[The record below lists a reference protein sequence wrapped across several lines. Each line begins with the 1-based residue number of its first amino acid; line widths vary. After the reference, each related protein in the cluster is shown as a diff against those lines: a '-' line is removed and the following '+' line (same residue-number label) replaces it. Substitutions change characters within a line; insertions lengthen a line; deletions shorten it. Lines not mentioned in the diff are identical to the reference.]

1 MAKKEF
7 QAESKKLMDMM
18 INSIY
23 TNKEIFLRELIS
35 NASDAIDKLY
45 YKSLTDP
52 SVGMNKGDFRILL
65 TRDKDNRL
73 LTVSDNGIG
82 MTKEELE
89 QNLGTIAH
97 SGSLDFKKDNKDEN
111 IDIIGQFGVGFYSA
125 FMVAD
130 KVTVISKAYGSDE
143 AWQWESSGVDGY
155 EMTPAQKDTVG
166 TQIILHIKPDTDT
179 EKYDNFLDEYGI
191 VAIVKKYSDYVRYP
205 IQMEREKSRQKPEPD
220 PKPEDYKPEWETY
233 TELETLNS
241 MIPIWKKQKSEVTD
255 EEYNSFYKDK
265 FGDYAD
271 PARVIV
277 SRTEGT
283 ANYNALLFVPSHRP
297 YDFYTKD
304 YEKGLA
310 LYASGVLIMEK
321 CADLLPD
328 YFSFVKGIVDSQDLS
343 LNISREMLQK
353 DSQLKLIHNALEK
366 KIKNELH
373 AMLNNDRAKY
383 EEFWKEFGRQI
394 KFGAYSDYGMHAELL
409 RDLLLF
415 WSAKEQKM
423 VTLQEY
429 IDKMPAEQKYIYFAA
444 GDSTDRLAK
453 LPSAELVLDKGFD
466 VLLLTEDVDEF
477 CLQILH
483 SYPRKDAEGKDE
495 HSRDSLERII
505 KDYNEMYG
513 TNFSTDTFSAYHK
526 DISDR
531 VKGKKTKSLDILIV
545 VNMFLTGFDS
555 KQLSVLYVDKDL
567 KYHDLLQAYSRTNRV
582 EKETKP
588 FGIIICYRNLK
599 KRTDDALTLFSK
611 SQDTSGIVVPGYQ
624 YFVEKFNEMVMKLK
638 EIALFPESVD
648 TMQNEDDQKKF
659 VVTFRELTKY
669 LQSLQTFI
677 EFSFDQDALIM
688 SEQEYQDYKSKYLML
703 YSRQKTDREV
713 VSVLNDVDFCIE
725 LMESDRINVAYIM
738 NLIRNIHFDDPKQK
752 DYDIKHIKDELGRTD
767 NPQLLRKVE
776 ILQAFLDRVVVG
788 LESADEIDAAYN
800 DFENEAK
807 REEIVAFAKTED
819 IDASMLTDI
828 ISEYEFS
835 GTMDAGNIRDRI
847 EKPLPLLKKRSLV
860 NRIVDF
866 IRQHT
871 EKYQ

>member
-45 YKSLTDP
+45 YKSLTDT
-52 SVGMNKGDFRILL
+52 SVGMNKGDFRILI
-65 TRDKDNRL
+65 TRDKENRI
-73 LTVSDNGIG
+73 LTVEDNGIG

-130 KVTVISKAYGSDE
+130 KLTVISKAYGSDE

-166 TQIILHIKPDTDT
+166 TQVILHIKPDTDT

-444 GDSTDRLAK
+444 GDST
-453 LPSAELVLDKGFD
+453 
-466 VLLLTEDVDEF
+466 
-477 CLQILH
+477 
-483 SYPRKDAEGKDE
+483 
-495 HSRDSLERII
+495 
-505 KDYNEMYG
+505 
-513 TNFSTDTFSAYHK
+513 
-526 DISDR
+526 
-531 VKGKKTKSLDILIV
+531 
-545 VNMFLTGFDS
+545 
-555 KQLSVLYVDKDL
+555 
-567 KYHDLLQAYSRTNRV
+567 
-582 EKETKP
+582 
-588 FGIIICYRNLK
+588 
-599 KRTDDALTLFSK
+599 
-611 SQDTSGIVVPGYQ
+611 
-624 YFVEKFNEMVMKLK
+624 
-638 EIALFPESVD
+638 
-648 TMQNEDDQKKF
+648 
-659 VVTFRELTKY
+659 
-669 LQSLQTFI
+669 
-677 EFSFDQDALIM
+677 
-688 SEQEYQDYKSKYLML
+688 
-703 YSRQKTDREV
+703 
-713 VSVLNDVDFCIE
+713 
-725 LMESDRINVAYIM
+725 
-738 NLIRNIHFDDPKQK
+738 
-752 DYDIKHIKDELGRTD
+752 
-767 NPQLLRKVE
+767 
-776 ILQAFLDRVVVG
+776 G
-788 LESADEIDAAYN
+788 LESEEEKKAAEDATAENKALFDAMKDALNGKVKEVKVSTRLKDHPVCLSADGPLSIEMEKVLSKQPGSEGVKSDKVLELNVNHPVFAALKAAQEAGDTEKLNKYSALLYAQAQLIEGLPVDDPAAYA
-800 DFENEAK
+800 EA
-807 REEIVAFAKTED
+807 VC
-819 IDASMLTDI
+819 
-828 ISEYEFS
+828 
-835 GTMDAGNIRDRI
+835 
-847 EKPLPLLKKRSLV
+847 SLM
-860 NRIVDF
+860 
-866 IRQHT
+866 
-871 EKYQ
+871 K

>member
-45 YKSLTDP
+45 YKSLTDT
-52 SVGMNKGDFRILL
+52 SVGMNKGDFRILI
-65 TRDKDNRL
+65 TRDKENRL
-73 LTVSDNGIG
+73 LTISDNGIG
-82 MTKEELE
+82 MTKDELE
-89 QNLGTIAH
+89 KNLGTIAH
-97 SGSLDFKKDNKDEN
+97 SGSLDFKKDNQDES

-143 AWQWESSGVDGY
+143 AWQWTSSGADGY
-155 EMTPAQKDTVG
+155 ELEPTEKDTVG
-166 TQIILHIKPDTDT
+166 TDIILHIKDNTDTDNY
-179 EKYDNFLDEYGI
+179 ENYLDEYGI

-220 PKPEDYKPEWETY
+220 PKPDDYKPEWETY

-241 MIPIWKKQKSEVTD
+241 MVPIWKKQKSEVTE
-255 EEYNSFYKDK
+255 EEYANFYKDK
-265 FGDYAD
+265 FNDYSD

-353 DSQLKLIHNALEK
+353 DNQLKLIHNALEK

-373 AMLNNDRAKY
+373 AMLANDREKY
-383 EEFWKEFGRQI
+383 EAFWKEFGRQI

-423 VTLQEY
+423 VTIQEY

-453 LPSAELVLDKGFD
+453 LPAAELVLDKGYD

-477 CLQILH
+477 CLQMMRDYKEKEFKNINSGDLGLETEDEKKAAEAAETEN
-483 SYPRKDAEGKDE
+483 KDLFEEIKKDLNGKVKEVKVNPTLQEHPVTLSAEGGISMEMEKVLRRMPNAE
-495 HSRDSLERII
+495 GVESTKVLELNPNHTVFAAL
-505 KDYNEMYG
+505 KAAHAADD
-513 TNFSTDTFSAYHK
+513 TDKVAKYAELLY
-526 DISDR
+526 DQA
-531 VKGKKTKSLDILIV
+531 LLIAG
-545 VNMFLTGFDS
+545 L
-555 KQLSVLYVDKDL
+555 
-567 KYHDLLQAYSRTNRV
+567 
-582 EKETKP
+582 P
-588 FGIIICYRNLK
+588 I
-599 KRTDDALTLFSK
+599 
-611 SQDTSGIVVPGYQ
+611 
-624 YFVEKFNEMVMKLK
+624 
-638 EIALFPESVD
+638 
-648 TMQNEDDQKKF
+648 EDP
-659 VVTFRELTKY
+659 
-669 LQSLQTFI
+669 
-677 EFSFDQDALIM
+677 
-688 SEQEYQDYKSKYLML
+688 
-703 YSRQKTDREV
+703 
-713 VSVLNDVDFCIE
+713 
-725 LMESDRINVAYIM
+725 VAYA
-738 NLIRNIHFDDPKQK
+738 
-752 DYDIKHIKDELGRTD
+752 
-767 NPQLLRKVE
+767 QLVC
-776 ILQAFLDRVVVG
+776 G
-788 LESADEIDAAYN
+788 L
-800 DFENEAK
+800 
-807 REEIVAFAKTED
+807 
-819 IDASMLTDI
+819 M
-828 ISEYEFS
+828 
-835 GTMDAGNIRDRI
+835 
-847 EKPLPLLKKRSLV
+847 
-860 NRIVDF
+860 
-866 IRQHT
+866 Q
-871 EKYQ
+871 

>member
-45 YKSLTDP
+45 YKSLTDT
-52 SVGMNKGDFRILL
+52 SVGMNKGDFRILI
-65 TRDKDNRL
+65 TRDKENRI
-73 LTVSDNGIG
+73 LTVEDNGIG

-130 KVTVISKAYGSDE
+130 KLTVISKAYGSDE

-166 TQIILHIKPDTDT
+166 TQVILHIKPDTDT

-205 IQMEREKSRQKPEPD
+205 IQMEHEKSRQKPEPD

-415 WSAKEQKM
+415 WSAKDQKM

-483 SYPRKDAEGKDE
+483 SYPRKDAEGKD
-495 HSRDSLERII
+495 
-505 KDYNEMYG
+505 G
-513 TNFSTDTFSAYHK
+513 TVEFKN
-526 DISDR
+526 
-531 VKGKKTKSLDILIV
+531 
-545 VNMFLTGFDS
+545 VNSG
-555 KQLSVLYVDKDL
+555 DL
-567 KYHDLLQAYSRTNRV
+567 
-582 EKETKP
+582 
-588 FGIIICYRNLK
+588 
-599 KRTDDALTLFSK
+599 
-611 SQDTSGIVVPGYQ
+611 
-624 YFVEKFNEMVMKLK
+624 
-638 EIALFPESVD
+638 
-648 TMQNEDDQKKF
+648 
-659 VVTFRELTKY
+659 
-669 LQSLQTFI
+669 
-677 EFSFDQDALIM
+677 
-688 SEQEYQDYKSKYLML
+688 
-703 YSRQKTDREV
+703 
-713 VSVLNDVDFCIE
+713 
-725 LMESDRINVAYIM
+725 
-738 NLIRNIHFDDPKQK
+738 
-752 DYDIKHIKDELGRTD
+752 
-767 NPQLLRKVE
+767 
-776 ILQAFLDRVVVG
+776 G
-788 LESADEIDAAYN
+788 LESEEEKKAAEDATAENKALFDAMKDALNGKVKEVKVSTRLKDHPVCLSSDGPLSIEMEKVLSKQPGSEGVKSDKVLELNVNHPVFAALKAAQEAGDTEKLNKYSALLYAQAQLIEGLPVDDPAAYA
-800 DFENEAK
+800 EA
-807 REEIVAFAKTED
+807 VC
-819 IDASMLTDI
+819 
-828 ISEYEFS
+828 
-835 GTMDAGNIRDRI
+835 
-847 EKPLPLLKKRSLV
+847 SLM
-860 NRIVDF
+860 
-866 IRQHT
+866 
-871 EKYQ
+871 K

>member
-130 KVTVISKAYGSDE
+130 KVTVISKAYGADE
-143 AWQWESSGVDGY
+143 AWQWESSGADGY
-155 EMTPAQKDTVG
+155 ELTPAEKETAG
-166 TQIILHIKPDTDT
+166 TDIILHIKDSTDTDNY
-179 EKYDNFLDEYGI
+179 ENFLDEYGI

-241 MIPIWKKQKSEVTD
+241 MVPIWKKQKSEVTD
-255 EEYNSFYKDK
+255 EEYASFYKDK
-265 FGDYAD
+265 FNDYSD

-297 YDFYTKD
+297 YDFYTKE

-353 DSQLKLIHNALEK
+353 DNQLKLMRNSLEK

-373 AMLNNDRAKY
+373 AMLVNDREKY
-383 EEFWKEFGRQI
+383 ETFWKNFGRQI
-394 KFGAYSDYGMHAELL
+394 KFGIYGDYGMHK
-409 RDLLLF
+409 DLLGDLLMF
-415 WSAKEQKM
+415 YSAKEKKL
-423 VTLQEY
+423 VTLDEY
-429 IDKMPAEQKYIYFAA
+429 VEKMPEGQKCIYFAA
-444 GDSTDRLAK
+444 GDDTDRLGK
-453 LPSAELVLDKGFD
+453 LPNAQLVLSKGYD
-466 VLLLTEDVDEF
+466 LLLCTEDVDEF
-477 CLQILH
+477 CLQMMRDYKEKEFKNINSGDLGLETEDEKKAAEAAETEN
-483 SYPRKDAEGKDE
+483 KDLFEEIKKDLNGKVKEVKVNPTLQEHPVTLSAEGGISMEMEKVLRRMPNAE
-495 HSRDSLERII
+495 GVESTKVLELNPNHTVFAAL
-505 KDYNEMYG
+505 KAAHAAGD
-513 TNFSTDTFSAYHK
+513 TDKVAKYAELLY
-526 DISDR
+526 DQA
-531 VKGKKTKSLDILIV
+531 LLIAG
-545 VNMFLTGFDS
+545 L
-555 KQLSVLYVDKDL
+555 
-567 KYHDLLQAYSRTNRV
+567 
-582 EKETKP
+582 P
-588 FGIIICYRNLK
+588 I
-599 KRTDDALTLFSK
+599 
-611 SQDTSGIVVPGYQ
+611 
-624 YFVEKFNEMVMKLK
+624 
-638 EIALFPESVD
+638 
-648 TMQNEDDQKKF
+648 EDP
-659 VVTFRELTKY
+659 
-669 LQSLQTFI
+669 
-677 EFSFDQDALIM
+677 
-688 SEQEYQDYKSKYLML
+688 
-703 YSRQKTDREV
+703 
-713 VSVLNDVDFCIE
+713 
-725 LMESDRINVAYIM
+725 VAYA
-738 NLIRNIHFDDPKQK
+738 
-752 DYDIKHIKDELGRTD
+752 
-767 NPQLLRKVE
+767 QLVC
-776 ILQAFLDRVVVG
+776 G
-788 LESADEIDAAYN
+788 L
-800 DFENEAK
+800 
-807 REEIVAFAKTED
+807 
-819 IDASMLTDI
+819 M
-828 ISEYEFS
+828 
-835 GTMDAGNIRDRI
+835 
-847 EKPLPLLKKRSLV
+847 
-860 NRIVDF
+860 
-866 IRQHT
+866 Q
-871 EKYQ
+871 